1 MVLVTDESRSFTFFL
16 YNDLQWASQSAG
28 GPYAQAGFNAGDG
41 ITATMLKY
49 SRTQNIILLVN
60 ESNVNAP
67 GLFAFRIDT
76 ANIEAGGCNENGSLT
91 HYPVRGDQIGG
102 ATITLRGPC
111 FDTNKTVILCRFGE
125 FGTVYGWIQSEFRA
139 VCISPLAAYPNVVNL
154 SVSFDNE
161 EVILRKNH
169 SADQVVFWND
179 TIELEWA
186 FSSTLLTENSSDA
199 LIDIDYEIF
208 QPDEESTRRRARA
221 SNQDVDIK
229 IGTVY
234 TLVTDI
240 RPQVGRQT
248 IQINL
253 SDTALQQQRILP
265 IGAVIV
271 GAFRI
276 GIYIYRGYKIYRSV
290 KTLVKIIQKASGV
303 ACDLWSDNEPDPST
317 WNQNL
322 LPCPNT
328 ARQAQVARAQY
339 EPDALCRDGRSVPT
353 WISLV
358 GNCWYHQG
366 RPEFNEDN
374 AAACY
379 RSIRSNENG
388 AGGQCCYN
396 EGGQLIT
403 RGTGAGSDDRYH
415 SGQTFWKHQFHDVIT
430 FLACCKFQ
438 SDPTKC
444 DKYLERRPSRPGSNT
459 MGQFGGA
466 WGDPHFLTLD
476 GTSYTFNG
484 YGEYIYL
491 VIPSKASIAFDI
503 NSPLQF
509 ESQIRSTTLSANM
522 TDVTAIKAFAARVD
536 SMSISITVSR
546 RNQLLVYLNNEELTF
561 EIDSDTETQFDTITL
576 RFDGFSITKNLTNNQ
591 FTLSWSLGVSI
602 QVTPVIVNTAST
614 LVLNVAAAVG
624 GNFKGNWTLGL
635 IGSYDGNPMNDL
647 RDKNGT
653 VVGTVNM
660 LTPQQI
666 HELYG
671 MSWAIDPT
679 RSLFYYETNDNASF
693 YAYQNQRYRPRFVE
707 PVAGSLESDAREACN
722 IPMNATSSSEWT
734 PIQRTCYYDIAVTQD
749 IDFGLV
755 SRQAA
760 EQQTEQR
767 EAIRNPPQFNS
778 QLSLT
783 RIVFIDQLVEI
794 SFQAISEF
802 SSSIIYKLLHGP
814 DEATLDEATG
824 QFQWTVPRGTVVSSR
839 IPVKV
844 SAQDTTYNFTSA
856 YELVLKIQQK
866 SIASIFTI
874 STLLLILLFITEI
887 MIL

>member
-1 MVLVTDESRSFTFFL
+1 
-16 YNDLQWASQSAG
+16 
-28 GPYAQAGFNAGDG
+28 
-41 ITATMLKY
+41 
-49 SRTQNIILLVN
+49 
-60 ESNVNAP
+60 
-67 GLFAFRIDT
+67 
-76 ANIEAGGCNENGSLT
+76 
-91 HYPVRGDQIGG
+91 
-102 ATITLRGPC
+102 
-111 FDTNKTVILCRFGE
+111 
-125 FGTVYGWIQSEFRA
+125 
-139 VCISPLAAYPNVVNL
+139 
-154 SVSFDNE
+154 
-161 EVILRKNH
+161 
-169 SADQVVFWND
+169 
-179 TIELEWA
+179 
-186 FSSTLLTENSSDA
+186 
-199 LIDIDYEIF
+199 
-208 QPDEESTRRRARA
+208 
-221 SNQDVDIK
+221 
-229 IGTVY
+229 
-234 TLVTDI
+234 
-240 RPQVGRQT
+240 
-248 IQINL
+248 
-253 SDTALQQQRILP
+253 
-265 IGAVIV
+265 
-271 GAFRI
+271 
-276 GIYIYRGYKIYRSV
+276 
-290 KTLVKIIQKASGV
+290 
-303 ACDLWSDNEPDPST
+303 
-317 WNQNL
+317 
-322 LPCPNT
+322 
-328 ARQAQVARAQY
+328 
-339 EPDALCRDGRSVPT
+339 
-353 WISLV
+353 
-358 GNCWYHQG
+358 
-366 RPEFNEDN
+366 
-374 AAACY
+374 
-379 RSIRSNENG
+379 
-388 AGGQCCYN
+388 
-396 EGGQLIT
+396 
-403 RGTGAGSDDRYH
+403 
-415 SGQTFWKHQFHDVIT
+415 
-430 FLACCKFQ
+430 
-438 SDPTKC
+438 
-444 DKYLERRPSRPGSNT
+444 
-459 MGQFGGA
+459 
-466 WGDPHFLTLD
+466 
-476 GTSYTFNG
+476 
-484 YGEYIYL
+484 
-491 VIPSKASIAFDI
+491 
-503 NSPLQF
+503 
-509 ESQIRSTTLSANM
+509 M